1 MSKILLYGFALL
13 LFIACSPTK
22 ETTTLLKERKE
33 LNEKDKVAFGRTYID
48 GSKEKILG
56 NFEKSAEYFKKALTI
71 DPYSAA
77 ANYELGL
84 VYNNIGKKDLAYIQF
99 KMANDLS
106 PENYWFKL
114 SYATALEAQGEIDQS
129 IKVFKELVEESPS
142 QLELK
147 YELSKLLLGKGK
159 KKEGIE
165 YLNQIEK
172 EIGVTEEISFLKQ
185 RIYLSENNVDGAAN
199 EIQKLIDTY
208 PTELKYYGILADIY
222 LSNDKNKE
230 AIKIYQQMENLDPD
244 NYLVQFSLAEYY
256 RSNQE
261 HEEYWS
267 SIKKAFAN
275 PDMGIDDKVKYLLT
289 FYQIDSKDEA
299 NKAEAIE
306 LCRQIIDAHPKNAK
320 SYALYADFLY
330 FDNQDSA
337 AKEAYK
343 KTIELDSSRFPV
355 WNQLLV
361 IFSETNELQ
370 GLLSYGERAVNLFPN
385 QPSVYLMYGLG
396 LAENKNHEKAIEYFK
411 LGSDLA
417 IDNKA
422 LKSQFYSS
430 IGDAYHELN
439 QSGESDTYFDKA
451 LELDP
456 NNVFVLN
463 NYSYYLSLRKEKLEK
478 AKTMSAKS
486 NNLAPNQASFQDT
499 YAWILYQLEEYEA
512 ANEWIDK
519 AMQSE
524 SNVSVVLLEHKGDIL
539 LKLNKQEEAIEYW
552 KRALEKGGA
561 SKELKNKI
569 EENEQDE

>member
-1 MSKILLYGFALL
+1 MSKTLLYGFVL
-13 LFIACSPTK
+13 LFFFSCSSPK
-22 ETTTLLKERKE
+22 ETITPVADHKT
-33 LNEKDKVAFGRTYID
+33 LNEKDRVAFGRTYIE
-48 GSKEKILG
+48 GSKQKILG
-56 NFEKSAEYFKKALTI
+56 NFEKSAEYFKKALSI

-84 VYNNIGKKDLAYIQF
+84 VYSSLGKNDLAYIQF
-99 KMANDLS
+99 KMANELNPD
-106 PENYWFKL
+106 NYWYKL
-114 SYATALEAQGEIDQS
+114 SYATALESHGEIDQS
-129 IKVFKELVEESPS
+129 IKVFKELVEQNPS

-147 YELSKLLLGKGK
+147 YELSKLLLGKGE
-159 KKEGIE
+159 KKEGVN
-165 YLNQIEK
+165 YLNEIEN

-185 RIYLSENNVDGAAN
+185 RIYLSENNIGAAAN
-199 EIQKLIDTY
+199 EIKKLIETN

-222 LSNDKNKE
+222 LSNNKNEE
-230 AIKIYQQMENLDPD
+230 AIKVYRDMERIDST

-256 RSNQE
+256 RSNQQQE
-261 HEEYWS
+261 KYS
-267 SIKKAFAN
+267 SYIQKAFSN
-275 PDMGIDDKVKYLLT
+275 PEMGIDDKVKYLLT

-299 NKAEAIE
+299 NKAEAIK
-306 LCRQIIDAHPKNAK
+306 LSRRIIDAHPKNAK

-330 FDNQDSA
+330 FDEQDSA

-361 IFSETNELQ
+361 ILSETNELKE
-370 GLLSYGERAVNLFPN
+370 LLSYGERAINLFPN
-385 QPSVYLMYGLG
+385 QPSIYLMYGLG
-396 LAENKNHEKAIEYFK
+396 LAESKNYEKAITYFK
-411 LGSDLA
+411 LGSDLT

-439 QSGESDTYFDKA
+439 KSSESDKYFDKA

-478 AKTMSAKS
+478 AKEMSAKS

-524 SNVSVVLLEHKGDIL
+524 SNVSAVLLDHKGDIL
-539 LKLNKQEEAIEYW
+539 LKLGKRKEAIHYW
-552 KRALEKGGA
+552 KRALEKGGE
-561 SKELKNKI
+561 SEEIRTKI